1 MNNKDKNFCVYG
13 IQSDLSNRIYIG
25 QTGDIE
31 RRLEEHNGRKV
42 QSTRNE
48 TPWRIIAM
56 QYFDKSS
63 QARWYENCLKRS
75 KGRRLAWLRNNE
87 V

>member
-1 MNNKDKNFCVYG
+1 MNDKDKNFCVYG

-31 RRLEEHNGRKV
+31 RRLKEHNGRKV

-48 TPWRIIAM
+48 TPWRIIAI

-63 QARWYENCLKRS
+63 QAGWCENCLKRS
-75 KGRRLAWLRNNE
+75 RGRRLVWLRDNAI
-87 V
+87 